1 MAGSGYFLS
10 RQKVKIMKNIALQ
23 SFLIAGGNKTLLAWN
38 KENEKDEIIKQFLGK
53 EVEQIGFVSDKGRL
67 PRLSMMGNELCI
79 NATIAFA
86 SLLKKSGYLLTS
98 GTRQKLKYTNDGSNT
113 TIRISL
119 PYQVKGNIVLLSGIG
134 YIATKKLLT
143 KKYLLQLANT
153 YKKAAFGMLL
163 FKKNTIYPYVFVKQT
178 DSLIQETSCGS
189 GSIAANILFGI
200 EKVQQPSG
208 EIIIV
213 KKEKN
218 KFAICAQVKKL

>member
-1 MAGSGYFLS
+1 
-10 RQKVKIMKNIALQ
+10 MKNTTLQ

-38 KENEKDEIIKQFLGK
+38 KENEKEEIIKRFLGK
-53 EVEQIGFVSDKGRL
+53 EVEQIGFVSQNSI

-79 NATIAFA
+79 NATLAFA
-86 SLLKKSGYLLTS
+86 SILKKKGYLLTS
-98 GTRQKLKYTNDGSNT
+98 GTKQRVQYVNDKTGCR
-113 TIRISL
+113 IRISL

-153 YKKAAFGMLL
+153 YKKAAFGML
-163 FKKNTIYPYVFVKQT
+163 FYKKNTIYPYVFVKQT

-200 EKVQQPSG
+200 EKVVQPTGKVITVQRKIRTFTISAVVTSNR
-208 EIIIV
+208 ENML
-213 KKEKN
+213 K
-218 KFAICAQVKKL
+218 